1 MTQQGCPCL
10 LPPRR
15 RLWHYSPI
23 PDPRPAPWGQCD
35 QAVSRVDGAARCDS
49 SGAAIPPV
57 QALLLGV
64 RMDVN
69 RVSAADLEALPAV
82 GKVIARRIVVERP
95 YTALEQLTRVSG
107 IGPKTL
113 ARVRPYLKI

>member
-1 MTQQGCPCL
+1 MTTTARLLRPLRGLFAGCL
-10 LPPRR
+10 VIVFASFLA
-15 RLWHYSPI
+15 SATGA

-95 YTALEQLTRVSG
+95 NTGALWR
-107 IGPKTL
+107 
-113 ARVRPYLKI
+113 